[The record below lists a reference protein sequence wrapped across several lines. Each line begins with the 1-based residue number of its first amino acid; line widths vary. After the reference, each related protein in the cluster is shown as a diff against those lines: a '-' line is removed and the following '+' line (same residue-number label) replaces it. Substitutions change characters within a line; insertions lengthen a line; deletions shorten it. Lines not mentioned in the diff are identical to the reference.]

1 MTCSRANLQV
11 TPIRTARVVK
21 VGAMHDWAER
31 HRPST
36 LSDLEGNEDRIRRVR
51 LWLDRWG
58 SGSAPKKKG
67 LLLSGPPGVGKT
79 TLALAVAEDRGW
91 SVIELN
97 ASEQRNAAAIRGS
110 ATRGSQHISLDQ
122 FSSEG
127 PASGRTLILLDE
139 ADHLSGGFARVSED
153 RIVRSLEPPEEGSIV
168 LRGDSGGKAELLNLL
183 NSTRQPVIMTCN
195 DPMRLWGS
203 GSGWRRNRD
212 RLLRLAENVIFQR
225 VGRADLRRVAH
236 RVLDAEGM
244 SMDPESLDAL
254 IEGNPGDIRALVKD
268 LQSLSTT
275 GLSHITLP
283 AVKDLS
289 EVAVR
294 DAHVDVFKA
303 MRQVYGNRS
312 GSQAGRILMNSD
324 KDPDEMIAWFAW
336 NNQSVL
342 DQLGLAAVS
351 PAMCR
356 SDSALATK
364 FTNRAFRSWYWGAAL
379 PAQAAVAYSPSG
391 GSNVYIGYP
400 NFLRRGSESWRTGQ
414 LVERLSELLESSRS
428 SVREDLWPNLLAVHD
443 RQLGGDPLD
452 FSVAVRLGL
461 SAEEHLSLH
470 GMPKSHKD
478 AKTIIDAFEEVRE
491 FQEGTGTEGSGG
503 GEGGDA
509 LSGTQFTLDGFD

>member
-1 MTCSRANLQV
+1 M
-11 TPIRTARVVK
+11 TPIRTDPVVEVSAK
-21 VGAMHDWAER
+21 HDWAER
-31 HRPST
+31 YRPNT
-36 LSDLEGNEDRIRRVR
+36 LSGLEGNEDRIRRVR
-51 LWLDRWG
+51 QWLDRWV
-58 SGSAPKKKG
+58 SGSVPKKKG

-91 SVIELN
+91 TVIELN
-97 ASEQRNAAAIRGS
+97 ASEQRNASAIRGS

-127 PASGRTLILLDE
+127 PPSGRTLILLDE
-139 ADHLSGGFARVSED
+139 VDHLSGGFARVSEE
-153 RIVRSLEPPEEGSIV
+153 RIERALEPTEDVSIV

-183 NSTRQPVIMTCN
+183 SSTQQPVIMTCN

-236 RVLDAEGM
+236 KVLDAEGM
-244 SMDPESLDAL
+244 SIDPESLDTL

-268 LQSLSTT
+268 LQSLSSTER
-275 GLSHITLP
+275 GHITLT
-283 AVKDLS
+283 AVRDLS

-336 NNQSVL
+336 NNQSVM
-342 DQLGLAAVS
+342 DQRGLAAVS

-356 SDSALATK
+356 SDSSLATK
-364 FTNRAFRSWYWGAAL
+364 YTNRAFRSWYWGAAL
-379 PAQAAVAYSPSG
+379 PAQAAVAYSPSTG
-391 GSNVYIGYP
+391 GSDAYIGYP

-443 RQLGGDPLD
+443 RQLGGDPSD
-452 FSVAVRLGL
+452 FSVAIRLGL
-461 SAEEHLSLH
+461 SAEDHLSLH
-470 GMPKSHKD
+470 GMPKSHRD
-478 AKTIIDAFEEVRE
+478 AKTIINAYEEVGGD
-491 FQEGTGTEGSGG
+491 QEEDKESEGSEG
-503 GEGGDA
+503 GESGDA
-509 LSGTQFTLDGFD
+509 LSGVQFTLDGFD